1 MKIRLLATASV
12 ALASSLISFPAF
24 AIVNVEQAII
34 GPAED
39 GLTNKV
45 ELSIDGAS
53 GNTVKNS
60 SSAEWLTQWQ
70 HGEHADFIWLQYAYG
85 KSSGKV
91 DTNRFFAHLRHR
103 TQVGENWGAEL
114 FAQSGR
120 DLFARMQQRT
130 LGGAGVRYSLLE
142 EAGSVAVYLGLGGF
156 YEYEKL
162 SQKAGTTDALV
173 SRTWRANTYLVLKRQ
188 LNEQLRLYST
198 TYYQPAFSNFQD
210 YRLLEQFAFA
220 VRLDEN
226 IDLKLSLDVTYD
238 ALPPQGVKKTDARY
252 STGLSMNF

>member
-1 MKIRLLATASV
+1 MKTRVLAAVAV
-12 ALASSLISFPAF
+12 ALFCFLNPITSY

-60 SSAEWLTQWQ
+60 SKAEWLTQWQ
-70 HGEHADFIWLQYAYG
+70 HGEHTDFIWLQYAYG

-103 TQVGENWGAEL
+103 TQIRESWGVEL

-120 DLFARMQQRT
+120 DPFARMQQRT

-142 EAGSVAVYLGLGGF
+142 EAGSVAVYFGLGGF

-162 SQKAGTTDALV
+162 SPKAGTTDALV

-188 LNEQLRLYST
+188 VNEQVRLYST
-198 TYYQPAFSNFQD
+198 TYYQPAFSNFPD

-220 VRLDEN
+220 VKLDEN

-252 STGLSMNF
+252 STGLSMSF

>member
-12 ALASSLISFPAF
+12 VLASSLISFPTF

-60 SSAEWLTQWQ
+60 SRAEWLTQWQ
-70 HGEHADFIWLQYAYG
+70 YGEHTDFIWLQYAYG

-103 TQVGENWGAEL
+103 TQIGDSWGGEL
-114 FAQSGR
+114 FVQSGR
-120 DLFARMQQRT
+120 DPFARMQQRT

-142 EAGSVAVYLGLGGF
+142 EVDSVAVYLGLGGF

-162 SQKAGTTDALV
+162 SPKAGTTDALT
-173 SRTWRANTYLVLKRQ
+173 SRTWRANSYLVYIHQ
-188 LNEQLRLYST
+188 LNEQVRLYST
-198 TYYQPAFSNFQD
+198 TYYQPAFNNVSD

-220 VRLDEN
+220 VKLNEN
-226 IDLKLSLDVTYD
+226 IDLKLNVDVTYD

-252 STGLSMNF
+252 STGLSMSF